1 MSVRKQMAIPF
12 VRFELCKQ
20 RFKVFPLLCQRPIRL
35 EQYRYRFDAGGGIDR
50 ELNFQMSI
58 RRPFP
63 KLQAHVGEHKFDLSV
78 GANSFATQKVR
89 LVGNLLKLWRKTGR
103 GVWCQSAGPDAGNV

>member
-1 MSVRKQMAIPF
+1 MLLAFVSNKCPCANRWRF
-12 VRFELCKQ
+12 LSYVRFELCKQ
-20 RFKVFPLLCQRPIRL
+20 RFKVFPVLCQRPIRL

-63 KLQAHVGEHKFDLSV
+63 ELQAHVGEHKFDLSV
-78 GANSFATQKVR
+78 GANTFATQKVR
-89 LVGNLLKLWRKTGR
+89 LVGNLLKLRR
-103 GVWCQSAGPDAGNV
+103 